1 VGERVPLSAACL
13 RWASANCSKATW
25 EGSFRDRNPRTEPVF
40 FFFFLD
46 DVESSEAVT
55 LEAGE
60 ARLGEDRLAVS
71 NEGLQ

>member
-1 VGERVPLSAACL
+1 
-13 RWASANCSKATW
+13 
-25 EGSFRDRNPRTEPVF
+25 
-40 FFFFLD
+40 
-46 DVESSEAVT
+46 VESSEAAT